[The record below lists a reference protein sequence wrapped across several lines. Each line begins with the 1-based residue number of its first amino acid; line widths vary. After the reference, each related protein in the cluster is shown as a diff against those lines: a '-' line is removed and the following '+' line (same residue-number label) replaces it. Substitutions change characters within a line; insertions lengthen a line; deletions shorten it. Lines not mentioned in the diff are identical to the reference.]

1 MSATNRRVRRAI
13 LDILWEQGP
22 MTKEEGAVALG
33 NAKGVGTIPSPHSLS
48 ALLCKSHS
56 IISVGKKTVENLVGV
71 KAKHLLYDLDREIV
85 KDKSEIEYIREPST
99 MRPKEKRRS
108 AKCPSCSR
116 TRIFPPGHDECLHC
130 VRTTQQ

>member
-22 MTKEEGAVALG
+22 MTKEEVAVALG
-33 NAKGVGTIPSPHSLS
+33 NAKGVGTIPSP
-48 ALLCKSHS
+48 HS